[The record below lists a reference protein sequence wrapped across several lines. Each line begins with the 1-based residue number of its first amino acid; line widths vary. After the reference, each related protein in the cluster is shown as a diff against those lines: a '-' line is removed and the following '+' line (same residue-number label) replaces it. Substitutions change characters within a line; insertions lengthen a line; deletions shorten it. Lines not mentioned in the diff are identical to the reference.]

1 MITRF
6 FNHSKPIAYILV
18 SLIFGLAFFFEN
30 FIGLNIDLDGGY
42 IFRKIGVFLV
52 FLLFLFLLNFILKR
66 NKIQQQHTYT
76 LSIFVLLLIAFPEVL
91 RAEKLIISYI
101 LLLFAVRRIVSLKN
115 NKFFKQR
122 IFDAGFC
129 LFFASILEPSHLL
142 FAVVVYYAIL
152 LYASQ
157 NYRYFILPIVGFL
170 VGLVLHTTYV
180 LITED
185 QFVNYAEFL
194 PEIRLESYMFADFK
208 YGFLLVLNLLFLVW
222 SLFQMPK
229 VFSKAKLHQRKSLNV
244 FNVILIISLVILI
257 FNHRSFYEDALYFV
271 LPISIFMG
279 NYFQLKTTKT
289 YKKEI
294 IYALM
299 IIGVLVSALY

>member
-18 SLIFGLAFFFEN
+18 SLIFGIAFFFEN
-30 FIGLNIDLDGGY
+30 FISLDFEFDSAY
-42 IFRKIGVFLV
+42 VLRKIGIFIV
-52 FLLFLFLLNFILKR
+52 FLLLLFVLNFILKR
-66 NKIQQQHTYT
+66 NKIQKQNTYT

-101 LLLFAVRRIVSLKN
+101 FLLFAVRRIISLKN

-129 LFFASILEPSHLL
+129 LFFASVLEPSHLL
-142 FAVVVYYAIL
+142 FAVVIYYAIL

-157 NYRYFILPIVGFL
+157 NYRYFILPILGFL
-170 VGLVLHTTYV
+170 VGLVLHTTYM

-185 QFVNYAEFL
+185 QFVNYIEYL
-194 PEIRLESYMFADFK
+194 PEIRLESHMFADFK
-208 YGFLLVLNLLFLVW
+208 YGFLLVLNLLFLIW

-229 VFSKAKLHQRKSLNV
+229 VFSQAKLHQRKSLNV
-244 FNVILIISLVILI
+244 FNVILVISLVILI

-289 YKKEI
+289 YMKEI

-299 IIGVLVSALY
+299 IIGILVSALY